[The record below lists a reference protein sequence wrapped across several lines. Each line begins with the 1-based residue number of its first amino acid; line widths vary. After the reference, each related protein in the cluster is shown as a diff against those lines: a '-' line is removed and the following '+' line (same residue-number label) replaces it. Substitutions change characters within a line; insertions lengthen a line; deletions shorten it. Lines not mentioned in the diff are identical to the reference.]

1 MKVIHT
7 TEQIDYAWGGL
18 TYSVPRLCLELQ
30 SAGHEPYLA
39 VLSDLPEPVPFA
51 FVRRFVRSRVPGNRQ
66 MGASPGMLD
75 WMLRQVRTGTVTAM
89 HVHGMWRMPNV
100 YPCRVGRRFEIPV
113 VFAPR
118 GSLGPAAFLGGS
130 KFKRIFWTAMQKPA
144 MRQATCF
151 HATAQS
157 EADEIRSH
165 GFTQPIA
172 IIPNGIDI
180 PAVLP
185 KVDKTPRTA
194 ICLGRI
200 HPKKAID
207 VLLKAWKRVEQEN
220 DSWHLRIVG
229 PDDGGHLP
237 GLRALAS
244 ELGLQRVRF
253 EGPLDGED
261 RLRAYAQAS
270 LFVMPTWNEN
280 FGLTVA
286 ESLAARTPALVSK
299 GAPWS
304 ALDGERC
311 GWWIDCGVESFE
323 AGLMRA
329 IACSDDE
336 LAAMGERGRAWIA
349 EEFGWKAVASQAEV
363 LYEWLVEG
371 QPEPR
376 RPTWV
381 IPGSDR

>member
-1 MKVIHT
+1 MKIIHT

-30 SAGHEPYLA
+30 SHGHEPYLA

-51 FVRRFVRSRVPGNRQ
+51 FVRRFIRSKLPASRQ
-66 MGASPGMLD
+66 VGASPGMLD
-75 WMLRQVRTGTVTAM
+75 WMLRQARTGTVTAM

-100 YPCRVGRRFEIPV
+100 YPSRIGRRYGIPV

-118 GSLGPAAFLGGS
+118 GSLGPAAFAGGS
-130 KFKRIFWTAMQKPA
+130 PLKRFFWPAVQRPA
-144 MRQATCF
+144 MHQVSCF

-157 EADEIRSH
+157 EADEVRSH
-165 GFTQPIA
+165 GFGQPIA

-185 KVDKTPRTA
+185 KVEKRPRTA
-194 ICLGRI
+194 LCLGRI

-207 VLLKAWKRVEQEN
+207 VLLRAWQHVESI
-220 DSWHLRIVG
+220 DGSWNLRIVG

-237 GLRALAS
+237 GLKALAV
-244 ELGLQRVRF
+244 ELGLARVTF

-304 ALDGERC
+304 GLERNRC
-311 GWWIDCGVESFE
+311 GWWIDCGVDSFK
-323 AGLMRA
+323 AGLERA
-329 IACSDDE
+329 IACSPDE
-336 LAAMGERGRAWIA
+336 LAEMGDRGRSWIA
-349 EEFGWKAVASQAEV
+349 GEFGWSAVAHQAER
-363 LYEWLVEG
+363 LYEWLADGCRESA
-371 QPEPR
+371 

-381 IPGSDR
+381 IPGIAR